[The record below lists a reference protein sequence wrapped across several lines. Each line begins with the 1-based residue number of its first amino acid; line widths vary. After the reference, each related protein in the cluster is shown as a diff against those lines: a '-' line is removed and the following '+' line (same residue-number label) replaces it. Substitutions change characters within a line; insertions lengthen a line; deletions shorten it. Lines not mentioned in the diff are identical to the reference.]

1 MCGCLHTKH
10 ENLFFMDKAHCDEI
24 KNEPRSGAIREANAF
39 MNAVCGIADPGG
51 VTNAD
56 VQEYSCNLLGKV
68 LY

>member
-1 MCGCLHTKH
+1 
-10 ENLFFMDKAHCDEI
+10 MDKANQHEI
-24 KNEPRSGAIREANAF
+24 KDEPRSGAICEANAF

-51 VTNAD
+51 GTNAD